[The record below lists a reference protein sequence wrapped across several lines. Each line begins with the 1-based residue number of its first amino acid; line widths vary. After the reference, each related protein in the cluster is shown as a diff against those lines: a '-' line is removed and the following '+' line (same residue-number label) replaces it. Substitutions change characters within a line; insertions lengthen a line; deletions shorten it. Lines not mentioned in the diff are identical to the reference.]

1 MVYRPSS
8 PSGKSVRSFR
18 SVAFA
23 ESTASSQS
31 SQYSKSS
38 SKRGPKEHEIQKV
51 INAMNMAVTQQQRK
65 SSISA
70 AVKKFNHRDKS
81 KHNIELEMGGAN
93 ALYQKL
99 CLAISGNERGE
110 KDQGEVA
117 MICSAFEMVYRCS
130 SANREKSFNSIG
142 MELVTLLLRVV
153 DLCEIGNIAKND
165 SDEIIT
171 DILSV
176 FQYFSRVQNVSIPLT
191 KTPGVLQVLALV
203 VSSNSRPNSTRA
215 TAMSTLADLACAE
228 ANGALMA
235 RLPGLFDSVIDVA
248 YLDSSNET
256 REAAARALQNI
267 IFSVEDSIPG
277 IKFDKLVKA
286 LILLL
291 KDNCEKTR
299 KYAAGALQNLTTWQ
313 ECQTRLVAYD
323 GGAVVDGLLQM
334 ICSSD
339 SDEARLRAIG
349 AIINLVAEDTASTIC
364 THDNLLSTFAN
375 LASSDKNSTI
385 RQNAADT
392 LCWLAEDM
400 KSPRPGQRELLNT
413 LVKVAQGRNLN
424 SVAKAFYEQSQH
436 SANREIMAKHPGIL
450 EALEKIAKKHNND
463 SNTVAKDTSVRAL
476 TNLAR
481 RGR

>member
-1 MVYRPSS
+1 MVYRPNS
-8 PSGKSVRSFR
+8 PSVKSVRSFR

-23 ESTASSQS
+23 DSKSTQS

-38 SKRGPKEHEIQKV
+38 SKRGPKESEIKKV
-51 INAMNMAVTQQQRK
+51 ITAMNMAVTQQQRT
-65 SSISA
+65 SSIQA

-81 KHNIELEMGGAN
+81 KHNIELELGGAN

-99 CLAISGNERGE
+99 SLALSDVERGE

-117 MICSAFEMVYRCS
+117 MICSAFEMIYRCS
-130 SANREKSFNSIG
+130 SMDRERSFNSIG
-142 MELVTLLLRVV
+142 MELVTLLLRVI
-153 DLCEIGNIAKND
+153 DLCESGNVAKND

-191 KTPGVLQVLALV
+191 KAPGVLQVLALV
-203 VSSNSRPNSTRA
+203 VSSDSRPNSTRA

-235 RLPGLFDSVIDVA
+235 SLPGLFDSVIDVA

-286 LILLL
+286 LLLLL
-291 KDNCEKTR
+291 KDNWEKTR

-313 ECQTRLVAYD
+313 DCQTRLVAYD
-323 GGAVVDGLLQM
+323 GGSIVDGLLQM
-334 ICSSD
+334 ICSKD
-339 SDEARLRAIG
+339 NDEARIRAIG
-349 AIINLVAEDTASTIC
+349 AIINLVAEDTASTLC
-364 THDNLLSTFAN
+364 THENLLNSFAT

-413 LVKVAQGRNLN
+413 LVKVAHGKNIA
-424 SVAKAFYEQSQH
+424 SVSKALYEQSLH
-436 SANREIMAKHPGIL
+436 PANRDVMAKHPGVL
-450 EALEKIAKKHNND
+450 DALEKIAKRHNKD
-463 SNTVAKDTSVRAL
+463 SDTVAKDTSVRTL
-476 TNLAR
+476 SNIAR
-481 RGR
+481 RNR